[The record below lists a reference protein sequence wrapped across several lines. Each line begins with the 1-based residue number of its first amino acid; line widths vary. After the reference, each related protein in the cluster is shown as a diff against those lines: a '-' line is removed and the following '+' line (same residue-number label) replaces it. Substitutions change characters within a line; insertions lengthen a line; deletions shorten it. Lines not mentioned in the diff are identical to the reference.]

1 MCNFC
6 CIEATSFHQLYL
18 NFPCD
23 TDNFPKEVNI
33 FIILKINKC
42 FYFFYSNNLDR
53 EPISQPCEPYTLST

>member
-6 CIEATSFHQLYL
+6 FIEATSFHQLYL

-33 FIILKINKC
+33 FITLKIRMHSC
-42 FYFFYSNNLDR
+42 CDSILMFLFFL
-53 EPISQPCEPYTLST
+53 